1 MSDPCLVAVVGDDD
15 YIVRQRAKEIYD
27 GLLDDFPDDLS
38 REIIDGRADKVESV
52 EHILQEAKSAGGTL
66 SLFGGGKLI
75 WLNEINFLN
84 QTKTGAAQGTK
95 DALDSFKSFA
105 EGLEGS
111 KIIISACPVHRNH
124 SFVKWLQKNSTYE
137 DVAKQ
142 EKEDVAF
149 RRLVEDT
156 AKECGVSFA
165 RGAVDYCSQN
175 WCHHGLAW
183 KKQKNGFLPRGE
195 NGEITEE
202 LILELV
208 PDYGE
213 EIFEA
218 PKPFQVNWNGQSILS
233 KDIFHGKDARPLLA
247 TLQNR
252 NRLLIKHV
260 LIDGGELDP
269 NQRLS
274 KDLLEKI
281 RQKCKHFAGSR
292 RKHSESFFAK
302 PMVFGT
308 PSPLANKFSTRRL
321 IDLQS
326 NLIGA
331 FEEVLAK
338 EQHTSIFKNLVI
350 QPLLIQKFLAFKL
363 VCFKFF
369 KVRSVKLFGIKQ
381 PKLVE
386 FK

>member
-1 MSDPCLVAVVGDDD
+1 MSDPCLIAVVGDDD

-27 GLLDDFPDDLS
+27 GLLSDFPNELS
-38 REIIDGRADKVESV
+38 REVIDGRADKVESV
-52 EHILQEAKSAGGTL
+52 VHTLQEARSAAGTL

-84 QTKTGAAQGTK
+84 QSKTGSAQGTK

-105 EGLEGS
+105 ESLVGS

-124 SFVKWLQKNSTYE
+124 SFVKWLQKNAAYE

-165 RGAVDYCSQN
+165 PGAVEY
-175 WCHHGLAW
+175 LAAKIGAHPRLGVEET
-183 KKQKNGFLPRGE
+183 KKMASYLGE
-195 NGEITEE
+195 EKGEITEE

-213 EIFEA
+213 GDFFEA
-218 PKPFQVNWNGQSILS
+218 SEAFFSGKVEWAIDSIERHF
-233 KDIFHGKDARPLLA
+233 FHGKDARPLLA

-252 NRLLIKHV
+252 NRLLIQLRV

-281 RQKCKHFAGSR
+281 GQKYTKHFSDP
-292 RKHSESFFAK
+292 SEKTTLNLFSQNPWFL
-302 PMVFGT
+302 GRLL
-308 PSPLANKFSTRRL
+308 PLANKFSTRQL
-321 IDLQS
+321 IDLQT

-331 FEEVLAK
+331 FEEVLAQPK
-338 EQHTSIFKNLVI
+338 EQHSNIFKNLVI
-350 QPLLIQKFLAFKL
+350 QTHI
-363 VCFKFF
+363 
-369 KVRSVKLFGIKQ
+369 
-381 PKLVE
+381 
-386 FK
+386 